1 MEKVIEKYL
10 DMDISLDK
18 SLITENNDGTVSF
31 SLESVFNQLP
41 DDFMFRCSQKEVQA
55 IIDCI
60 HDGIYITDGEGN
72 TLMMNKAEGEYESEY
87 VEANIKLP
95 EDFLGKNVAQI
106 VEEGYWDRS
115 TCLEVLKSGKPESH
129 IQHVNGKSVLCTG
142 MPYFEKG
149 RIARVV
155 ATDRNISE
163 LEKLQNTLNAAE
175 HKMNKYE
182 AKSEFESKVRGVNAE
197 RLIYRSEKM
206 KALVDIVQRVAERSV
221 TVLICGESGCGKEL
235 IADMLVNNSDRK
247 KAPFIKVNCSALPE
261 TLIESELFGYEKGA
275 FTGADPKGR
284 MGLFEAA
291 EGGTILLDEIGE
303 LPLSMQSKLLRVL
316 QEREVTRIGGSR
328 STSVDVRVIAATNV
342 NLKQKVE
349 EGLFREDLYYRLNI
363 VPIEVPPLRERV
375 SDIEVLV
382 RYFFDMFNKKYRADI
397 SLDED
402 AMEPFCLYEWPG
414 NVRELKNLIER
425 LIVTYDDESIIS
437 RSIVKKEI
445 YHGSMLI
452 GHNVTGRSLKEQMD
466 NIEKEILMEALRKT
480 GSGNG
485 VARMLKIDKST
496 VSKKFKKYGIHPE

>member
-1 MEKVIEKYL
+1 M
-10 DMDISLDK
+10 
-18 SLITENNDGTVSF
+18 
-31 SLESVFNQLP
+31 
-41 DDFMFRCSQKEVQA
+41 
-55 IIDCI
+55 
-60 HDGIYITDGEGN
+60 
-72 TLMMNKAEGEYESEY
+72 
-87 VEANIKLP
+87 
-95 EDFLGKNVAQI
+95 
-106 VEEGYWDRS
+106 
-115 TCLEVLKSGKPESH
+115 
-129 IQHVNGKSVLCTG
+129 
-142 MPYFEKG
+142 
-149 RIARVV
+149 
-155 ATDRNISE
+155 
-163 LEKLQNTLNAAE
+163 
-175 HKMNKYE
+175 
-182 AKSEFESKVRGVNAE
+182 
-197 RLIYRSEKM
+197 
-206 KALVDIVQRVAERSV
+206 AERSV

-466 NIEKEILMEALRKT
+466 NIEKEILMEAFRKT